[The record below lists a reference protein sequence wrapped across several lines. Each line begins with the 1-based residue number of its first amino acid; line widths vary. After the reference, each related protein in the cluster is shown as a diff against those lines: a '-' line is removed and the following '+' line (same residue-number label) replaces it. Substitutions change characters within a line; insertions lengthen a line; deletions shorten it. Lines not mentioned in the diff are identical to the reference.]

1 MGASKTIRQSVT
13 MPSSIAVQ
21 VRSMA
26 RSRKLSANKMI
37 LELIENGIEA
47 ERRRQERFFELAE
60 KFRKASEP
68 AEIKRLGEELGSMV
82 FGG

>member
-1 MGASKTIRQSVT
+1 

-26 RSRKLSANKMI
+26 RSRKLSANKML
-37 LELIENGIEA
+37 LELIENGLEA
-47 ERRRQERFFELAE
+47 ERRKQDRFFELAE
-60 KFRKASEP
+60 KFRNATEP

-82 FGG
+82 FSH